1 MTPAPRPPAEPDPPG
16 PVGSG
21 LVAVP
26 PSGALREAALRLA
39 PHPEQEEFS
48 GRADQTLPLAE
59 RDPARHPYV
68 LVEGGVP
75 VAFLILD
82 ETPPDADPTAD
93 LLLRGFLV
101 DAVAQ
106 GRGVATRAVAE
117 LPGVVRRDF
126 PSARSVVLTVNVRNP
141 AARGVYLRGGFV
153 DAGELYLGGS
163 AGPQHVL
170 RLELGASE
178 GSGEDPPVVGG

>member
-1 MTPAPRPPAEPDPPG
+1 MASEPVQD
-16 PVGSG
+16 G

-26 PSGALREAALRLA
+26 PSGLLRDAALRLA
-39 PHPEQEEFS
+39 PRPEQEEFS

-75 VAFLILD
+75 VAFLVLD
-82 ETPPDADPTAD
+82 ETPSDADPSAD
-93 LLLRGFLV
+93 LLLRGFFV
-101 DAVAQ
+101 DAGAQ
-106 GRGVATRAVAE
+106 GRGVATRAVAA
-117 LPGVVRRDF
+117 LPDVVRRDL
-126 PSARSVVLTVNVRNP
+126 PAVRTLVLTVNVRNP
-141 AARGVYLRGGFV
+141 VARAVYVRGGFV

-170 RLELGASE
+170 RLELGPEPTAS
-178 GSGEDPPVVGG
+178 SPGEVG

>member
-1 MTPAPRPPAEPDPPG
+1 VTSAPHPPAEPDLPG
-16 PVGSG
+16 PGPAG

-26 PSGALREAALRLA
+26 PSGVLREAALRLA

-68 LVEGGVP
+68 LVEDGTA
-75 VAFLILD
+75 VAFLVLD
-82 ETPPDADPTAD
+82 QTPTDADPTAD

-101 DAVAQ
+101 DAAAQ
-106 GRGVATRAVAE
+106 GRGVATRAVAA
-117 LPGVVRRDF
+117 LPDVVRRDF

-141 AARGVYLRGGFV
+141 VARSVYVRGGFV

-170 RLELGASE
+170 RLELGASG
-178 GSGEDPPVVGG
+178 GSA

>member
-1 MTPAPRPPAEPDPPG
+1 MD
-16 PVGSG
+16 G

-26 PSGALREAALRLA
+26 PSGPLRDGALRLA

-68 LVEGGVP
+68 LLEDGRP

-82 ETPPDADPTAD
+82 ETPSDADPRAD

-101 DAVAQ
+101 DAAEQ
-106 GRGVATRAVAE
+106 GRGVATRAVAA
-117 LPGVVRRDF
+117 LPEVVRRDF

-141 AARGVYLRGGFV
+141 AARAVYVRGGFV

-163 AGPQHVL
+163 VGPQHVL
-170 RLELGASE
+170 RLDLDH
-178 GSGEDPPVVGG
+178 DPDPCVRDRRS

>member
-1 MTPAPRPPAEPDPPG
+1 MTAAPHSDGEPGLPG
-16 PVGSG
+16 PRLSG

-39 PHPEQEEFS
+39 PRPEQEEFS

-59 RDPARHPYV
+59 RDPARRPYV
-68 LVEGGVP
+68 LVEGGAP

-82 ETPPDADPTAD
+82 QTRTDADPTAD
-93 LLLRGFLV
+93 LLLRGFFV
-101 DAVAQ
+101 DAAAQ
-106 GRGVATRAVAE
+106 GRGVATRAVAG
-117 LPGVVRRDF
+117 LPDVVRRDF

-141 AARGVYLRGGFV
+141 AARAVYLRGGFV

-170 RLELGASE
+170 RLELG
-178 GSGEDPPVVGG
+178 GSPHRGQLGPPG

>member
-1 MTPAPRPPAEPDPPG
+1 VTHVLRSCPG
-16 PVGSG
+16 HELHDR

-26 PSGALREAALRLA
+26 PSGPLREAGLRLA

-68 LVEGGVP
+68 LLEAGEP

-82 ETPPDADPTAD
+82 ETPSDADPSAD
-93 LLLRGFLV
+93 LLLRGFFV
-101 DAVAQ
+101 DAAAQ
-106 GRGVATRAVAE
+106 GRGVATRAVSA
-117 LPGVVRRDF
+117 LPDVVRRDF
-126 PSARSVVLTVNVRNP
+126 PTARSVVLTVNVRNP
-141 AARGVYLRGGFV
+141 AARAVYVRGGFV
-153 DAGELYLGGS
+153 DAGELYRGGS

-170 RLELGASE
+170 RLDLGATDAS
-178 GSGEDPPVVGG
+178 

>member
-1 MTPAPRPPAEPDPPG
+1 MRSP
-16 PVGSG
+16 

-26 PSGALREAALRLA
+26 PSGPLREAALRLA
-39 PHPEQEEFS
+39 PHPEQEQFS

-68 LVEGGVP
+68 LLEDGAP

-82 ETPPDADPTAD
+82 ETPSDADPSAD
-93 LLLRGFLV
+93 LLLRGFFV
-101 DAVAQ
+101 DAAAQ
-106 GRGVATRAVAE
+106 GRGVAARAVAA
-117 LPGVVRRDF
+117 LPAVVRRDL
-126 PSARSVVLTVNVRNP
+126 PRVRTVVLTVNVRNP
-141 AARGVYLRGGFV
+141 AARAVYVRGGFV

-170 RLELGASE
+170 RLQV
-178 GSGEDPPVVGG
+178 GEAR

>member
-1 MTPAPRPPAEPDPPG
+1 VTRDDQPAA
-16 PVGSG
+16 

-26 PSGALREAALRLA
+26 PSGSLRDAALRLA

-68 LVEGGVP
+68 LVEDGAP
-75 VAFLILD
+75 VAFFVLD
-82 ETPPDADPTAD
+82 ETPPDADPSAD
-93 LLLRGFLV
+93 LLLRGFFV
-101 DAVAQ
+101 DASAQ
-106 GRGVATRAVAE
+106 GRGVAARAVAA
-117 LPGVVRRDF
+117 LPDVVRRDF
-126 PSARSVVLTVNVRNP
+126 PTARSLVLTVNVRNP
-141 AARGVYLRGGFV
+141 AARAVYVRGGFV

-170 RLELGASE
+170 RLELGATGPAPTAS
-178 GSGEDPPVVGG
+178 